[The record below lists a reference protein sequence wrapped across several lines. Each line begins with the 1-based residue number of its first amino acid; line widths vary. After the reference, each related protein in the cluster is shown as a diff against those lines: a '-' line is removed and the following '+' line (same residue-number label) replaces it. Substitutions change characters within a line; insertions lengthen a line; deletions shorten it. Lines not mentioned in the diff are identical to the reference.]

1 MKKLNLKLFS
11 LVWRV
16 YVQKIEVYKDITME
30 RNKWKKYIHID
41 QETGSNEIYAML
53 HEIESDTESDI
64 ENLLEDSDT
73 EYISEE
79 AIPENK
85 RESHSVL
92 TPEATV
98 HVENES
104 LDVEEPP
111 SKKLKKKIT
120 ALKWKRTSK
129 FIKAKKCTLEANVLL
144 DMENANPLQIFES
157 TMKLNELVKII
168 CNQSNL

>member
-1 MKKLNLKLFS
+1 M
-11 LVWRV
+11 
-16 YVQKIEVYKDITME
+16 QKIEFYKDITLE
-30 RNKWKKYIHID
+30 RNNRKKYIHID
-41 QETGSNEIYAML
+41 RETGSNEIYVML
-53 HEIESDTESDI
+53 DEIESDTESDI

-79 AIPENK
+79 PIPENK

-92 TPEATV
+92 TPEPTV

-120 ALKWKRTSK
+120 ALK
-129 FIKAKKCTLEANVLL
+129 
-144 DMENANPLQIFES
+144 
-157 TMKLNELVKII
+157 
-168 CNQSNL
+168 